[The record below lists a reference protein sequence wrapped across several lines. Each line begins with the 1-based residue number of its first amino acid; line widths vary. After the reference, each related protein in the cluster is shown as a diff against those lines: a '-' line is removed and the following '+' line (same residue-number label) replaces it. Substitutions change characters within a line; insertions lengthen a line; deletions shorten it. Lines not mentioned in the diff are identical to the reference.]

1 MYLKYINFMIFIEE
15 KIHFSPKK
23 YINNSDFVFFD
34 MTNKGFCRCGLF
46 LSYEKGFKPSKI
58 SLSNQ
63 IRQQE
68 KSYQAD
74 KISPFFGWNNHKLQ
88 ETAQKYKNIAK
99 GGGYILAGI
108 W

>member
-1 MYLKYINFMIFIEE
+1 
-15 KIHFSPKK
+15 
-23 YINNSDFVFFD
+23 
-34 MTNKGFCRCGLF
+34 MTNKGFCRCDLF

-68 KSYQAD
+68 KAYQAD